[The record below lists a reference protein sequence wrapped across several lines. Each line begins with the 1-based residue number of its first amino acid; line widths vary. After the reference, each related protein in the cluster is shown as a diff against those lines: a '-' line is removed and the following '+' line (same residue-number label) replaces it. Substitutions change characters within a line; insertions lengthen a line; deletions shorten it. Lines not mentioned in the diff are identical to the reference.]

1 MDDALRDLYQQ
12 TILEHGR
19 NPHNFGRLDPHS
31 HAAKGSNPMCGDRVE
46 VTLMVEGDRVADIR
60 FEGRGCAI
68 SQASASIMTDLVKG
82 RPLAEVRALLDAFTA
97 MATTGEMPGG
107 GLAEDDRE
115 AIRLMSGIHAF
126 PMRVKC
132 ATLGWR
138 TMEAALDN
146 QPQTTTEAQP
156 GEQEAA
162 R

>member
-46 VTLMVEGDRVADIR
+46 VTLMVEGGRVADIR

-82 RPLAEVRALLDAFTA
+82 RPLDEVRALLDAFTA
-97 MATTGEMPGG
+97 MATTGVMPGG
-107 GLAEDDRE
+107 DLAGDDRE

-146 QPQTTTEAQP
+146 QAHTTTEAQP
-156 GEQEAA
+156 GMQEAA